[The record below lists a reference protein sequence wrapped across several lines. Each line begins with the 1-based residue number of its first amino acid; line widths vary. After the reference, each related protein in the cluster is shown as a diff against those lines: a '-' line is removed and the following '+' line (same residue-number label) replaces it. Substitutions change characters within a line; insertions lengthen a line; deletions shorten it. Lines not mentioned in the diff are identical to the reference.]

1 MRRNCNLELRL
12 FPPSDSFASQ
22 QDENDV
28 VEEIP
33 MSLDRIRSRIGNER
47 QQMTIFYDNEV
58 VACDVTELQAR
69 AIIMIASEERWKT
82 TVSEPSSP
90 SMQHQL
96 CRPPAPT
103 TDNGLSMKKSLQRF
117 LHKRKNRV
125 QSTFPYHR

>member
-12 FPPSDSFASQ
+12 FTPSDSYASQ
-22 QDENDV
+22 QEENDV
-28 VEEIP
+28 VEQIP
-33 MSLDRIRSRIGNER
+33 MSLDGIRSRIGNER

-58 VACDVTELQAR
+58 VTCDVTELQAR

-90 SMQHQL
+90 LMQPQL
-96 CRPPAPT
+96 CRPPALA

-125 QSTFPYHR
+125 QSTPYHR